1 MTPSGQEHIRRTWS
15 RSDRIVPRVIVRPL
29 QEFLE
34 TSTAA
39 ASVLLGAIV
48 LALAWVNSPWRGSYA
63 SLWST
68 TMSVRLGSFGVSGDL
83 RFWIEDGLMTFF
95 FLLAGLE
102 IKRELTTGELRRPK
116 VAALPV
122 IAAVGGMVMPALLYL
137 TIVHDAAL
145 RHGWGIPMATDIAL
159 ALGVLTLSASTG
171 GDGLRPMLLT
181 LAIVDDIGAIVVIA
195 VFYSGHGEAAFLLL
209 GVIVVAA
216 IAVGHRLYIRATW
229 LYVALGIVLWYATY
243 RAGVHPTIAGVVL
256 GLLTPAAP
264 FQRPAAVSAEAKRTA
279 DSTEDHPHPPDADAR
294 WWLRLS
300 WLSREAVSP
309 LARVEHLLLPWSSFV
324 ILPLFALANA
334 GVVISRGSLTRA
346 LSGELGLAIIVGL
359 VIGKPLGVLLAS
371 RLAVSTR
378 AATLSPGIGWGDVA
392 GIGATAGVG
401 FTVGLFIAGLAFA
414 RDPVRLDEAKVAI
427 LVASTIA
434 GVVATVLLH
443 RRRRAGLE
451 A

>member
-1 MTPSGQEHIRRTWS
+1 
-15 RSDRIVPRVIVRPL
+15 
-29 QEFLE
+29 
-34 TSTAA
+34 
-39 ASVLLGAIV
+39 
-48 LALAWVNSPWRGSYA
+48 
-63 SLWST
+63 
-68 TMSVRLGSFGVSGDL
+68 
-83 RFWIEDGLMTFF
+83 
-95 FLLAGLE
+95 
-102 IKRELTTGELRRPK
+102 
-116 VAALPV
+116 
-122 IAAVGGMVMPALLYL
+122 
-137 TIVHDAAL
+137 
-145 RHGWGIPMATDIAL
+145 
-159 ALGVLTLSASTG
+159 
-171 GDGLRPMLLT
+171 
-181 LAIVDDIGAIVVIA
+181 
-195 VFYSGHGEAAFLLL
+195 
-209 GVIVVAA
+209 
-216 IAVGHRLYIRATW
+216 
-229 LYVALGIVLWYATY
+229 
-243 RAGVHPTIAGVVL
+243 
-256 GLLTPAAP
+256 
-264 FQRPAAVSAEAKRTA
+264 
-279 DSTEDHPHPPDADAR
+279 
-294 WWLRLS
+294 
-300 WLSREAVSP
+300 
-309 LARVEHLLLPWSSFV
+309 LLPWSSFV